1 MERVVFIGD
10 SWGRYL
16 GEAAET
22 GNLLQP
28 LNAVADWQRTTF
40 IGSTA
45 SKFVR
50 NYDSYMDLAVEAVKK
65 TCRLIVFSL
74 GGNDFYNLAH
84 FNDLSAAS
92 ESFIDESFTKIR
104 NNLISVLKEL
114 RENTSAPILFS
125 GYDYFNIDKLVDLFT
140 PDSRLRKLET
150 PLFNRL
156 MMKEGRF
163 AAEAAATVSGVFC
176 SVNWGLLQHNA
187 DPERYPLRGGNPNE
201 PTPVS
206 WIPDGMHPTKEGYRL
221 LLLSTLKQAGILP
234 ARNQ

>member
-65 TCRLIVFSL
+65 PCRLIVFSL

-163 AAEAAATVSGVFC
+163 AAEAAAAVSGVFC

-187 DPERYPLRGGNPNE
+187 DPDRYPLRGGNPNE

>member
-65 TCRLIVFSL
+65 PCRLIVFSL

-163 AAEAAATVSGVFC
+163 AAEAAAAVSGVFC

-187 DPERYPLRGGNPNE
+187 VPERYPLRGGNPNE

>member
-65 TCRLIVFSL
+65 PCRLIVFSL